1 MVSRKHGEEG
11 ERELQLCPLPGK
23 KPGGS
28 VSAPALLLRGFGVWK
43 GETEHDQGAGLGMA
57 GAGKAC
63 QAGSI

>member
-1 MVSRKHGEEG
+1 MASCEQGEEG

-28 VSAPALLLRGFGVWK
+28 VSAPALLLRGFGGWK

-57 GAGKAC
+57 GAGRVC
-63 QAGSI
+63 QAVSI